1 MGMGG
6 WVGEVYTCVCARAW
20 GAGGRS
26 LKKIPT
32 GQKKKRR
39 KKVTASVQKQ
49 DPVKQRV
56 QKNAIYEDKTQHAN
70 FRGNSLYQAT
80 KRHLNNS

>member
-1 MGMGG
+1 MGVYVCLRARVGG
-6 WVGEVYTCVCARAW
+6 GGEP
-20 GAGGRS
+20 
-26 LKKIPT
+26 KKILLD
-32 GQKKKRR
+32 KKTTT
-39 KKVTASVQKQ
+39 KKQVTASVQKQ

-80 KRHLNNS
+80 KRHLKNS